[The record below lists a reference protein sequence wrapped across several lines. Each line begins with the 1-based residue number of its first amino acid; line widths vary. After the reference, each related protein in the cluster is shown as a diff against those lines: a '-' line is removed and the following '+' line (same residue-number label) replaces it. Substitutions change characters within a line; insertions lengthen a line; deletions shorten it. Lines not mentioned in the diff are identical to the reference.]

1 MQQNRD
7 GGQKLYSLFGRFSL
21 IVLVCTSSVYSQES
35 FKDFKRVQT
44 DSFQKYKDER
54 DTAFNR
60 YLKLEWE
67 AYNALEP
74 IPLYEKPKPLDIE
87 VAQPQEIKPVGPKT
101 YIKIKDKKQDD
112 SLEPKSDEIVDEQIE
127 VRKDELVE
135 QKSVEI
141 TIIPLRDRAKEE
153 SKDLSF
159 DFYGSII
166 GFNIPSG
173 IKSANF
179 YPPTQLGIANF
190 FNTMALSEYEPL
202 LSDIEKF
209 SKEINLNDWGVYLLV
224 TAISEKLFAEQDS
237 SRLFSWFI
245 FNKLGYSVKVA
256 LSNKHIVL
264 MHYSEATIYATP
276 SYNFDGKK
284 YYAVADYAKGSIK
297 RVYSYKQEYPG
308 AKKALDLSLKTL
320 PNFVDS
326 LESKTLSFS
335 EFGNSYNIP
344 ITYNKNLLNFM
355 ATYPQAEYDTFFNA
369 PIDRRTYKDLALSL
383 KSHIE
388 GKKAS
393 EAINFVLHFVQNAFK
408 YEQDNKQFGR
418 EKVMFAQETLFFDRS
433 DCEDRAILFSYLAK
447 ELFDL
452 SVIGVKY
459 KDHMATGLYI
469 PLDGDNVL
477 AGGRRYVIA
486 DPTYIDAP
494 IGVSMPKYRSLQP
507 QSFIVVKK

>member
-1 MQQNRD
+1 
-7 GGQKLYSLFGRFSL
+7 
-21 IVLVCTSSVYSQES
+21 
-35 FKDFKRVQT
+35 
-44 DSFQKYKDER
+44 
-54 DTAFNR
+54 
-60 YLKLEWE
+60 
-67 AYNALEP
+67 
-74 IPLYEKPKPLDIE
+74 
-87 VAQPQEIKPVGPKT
+87 
-101 YIKIKDKKQDD
+101 
-112 SLEPKSDEIVDEQIE
+112 
-127 VRKDELVE
+127 
-135 QKSVEI
+135 
-141 TIIPLRDRAKEE
+141 
-153 SKDLSF
+153 
-159 DFYGSII
+159 
-166 GFNIPSG
+166 
-173 IKSANF
+173 
-179 YPPTQLGIANF
+179 
-190 FNTMALSEYEPL
+190 
-202 LSDIEKF
+202 
-209 SKEINLNDWGVYLLV
+209 
-224 TAISEKLFAEQDS
+224 
-237 SRLFSWFI
+237 
-245 FNKLGYSVKVA
+245 
-256 LSNKHIVL
+256 
-264 MHYSEATIYATP
+264 
-276 SYNFDGKK
+276 
-284 YYAVADYAKGSIK
+284 
-297 RVYSYKQEYPG
+297 
-308 AKKALDLSLKTL
+308 
-320 PNFVDS
+320 
-326 LESKTLSFS
+326 
-335 EFGNSYNIP
+335 
-344 ITYNKNLLNFM
+344 M